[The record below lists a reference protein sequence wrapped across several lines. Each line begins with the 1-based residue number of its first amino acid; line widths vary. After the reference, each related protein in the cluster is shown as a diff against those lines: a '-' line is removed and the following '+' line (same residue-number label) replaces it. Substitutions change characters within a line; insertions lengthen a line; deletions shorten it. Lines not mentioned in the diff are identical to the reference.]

1 MKPSRDPDP
10 SRMDFD
16 LVVLGGG
23 SAGLAGAFRA
33 AAHGARVALL
43 EPAEFGGTCVNHGC
57 VPKKAMWLAADL
69 ASKITLAADLGFAVP
84 AQAPDRNFLDWK
96 ELVAQR
102 QRYIA
107 GIHAIYQRMLDEAG
121 IVWMPCRGRLRDART
136 VETDTGVHLHAGH
149 VLVATGGSPVRPDM
163 PGAELAGVSDDFFKL
178 CGAPARVAIIG
189 GGYVAVEL
197 AGVLQALGSRVE
209 LFVRGPRLLAHMDAE
224 VATQLQDDMA
234 QHGGRLHLD
243 TPVQALERAG
253 PHHDGGDRVRV
264 LHKGEAPAPEAFD
277 CVLLATGRRPNSAGI
292 GLEALGVQFDDDGA
306 IVVDE
311 FEDTAVPGIHA
322 VGDVTGKLELT
333 PVAIAAARR
342 LMDRLFGGRTGAKL
356 DYANVPTVVFSH
368 PPLGTVG
375 LTEEQARER
384 HGEAVKVYT
393 SRFRP
398 MLTALVDSPQ
408 RSLFKLV
415 CVGEEERVVGIHLLG
430 ESADEILQGFAVALK
445 LGVTKRQLDDTVA
458 IHPTSA
464 EEVVLMR

>member
-1 MKPSRDPDP
+1 MARNDATPQVEY
-10 SRMDFD
+10 D

-23 SAGLAGAFRA
+23 SGGLAGALRA

-43 EPAEFGGTCVNHGC
+43 EPHEFGGTCVNRGC
-57 VPKKAMWLAADL
+57 VPKKAMWLAAGL
-69 ASKITLAADLGFAVP
+69 ASKIALAADLGFDTRP
-84 AQAPDRNFLDWK
+84 PSLDWK

-102 QRYIA
+102 QRYIGNIHGIYRGLLEKA
-107 GIHAIYQRMLDEAG
+107 GVA
-121 IVWMPCRGRLRDART
+121 WMPCRGRLVAADT
-136 VETDTGVHLHAGH
+136 VETDTGVRIKAGH
-149 VLVATGGSPVRPDM
+149 VLVATGGRPLRPDI
-163 PGAELAGVSDDFFKL
+163 PGAELGGLSDDFFRL
-178 CGAPARVAIIG
+178 CGAPARVAIVG

-209 LFVRGPRLLAHMDAE
+209 VFARGPRLLGDMDGE
-224 VATQLQDDMA
+224 VVQQLQEDIR
-234 QHGGRLHLD
+234 QHGVHLHLQA
-243 TPVQALERAG
+243 PVHALEEEG
-253 PHHDGGDRVRV
+253 ERVRV
-264 LHKGEAPAPEAFD
+264 LHKGPGEDASAPEAFD
-277 CVLLATGRRPNSAGI
+277 RVLFATGRRPNSDGI
-292 GLEALGVQFDDDGA
+292 GLEALGVELGEDGA
-306 IVVDE
+306 IVVDDH
-311 FEDTAVPGIHA
+311 EDTSVPGIHA
-322 VGDVTGKLELT
+322 VGDVTAKLQLT

-342 LMDRLFGGRTGAKL
+342 LMDRLFGGRTDAKL
-356 DYANVPTVVFSH
+356 DYRNVPTVVFSH

-375 LTEEQARER
+375 LSEERAREE
-384 HGEAVKVYT
+384 HGDAVRVYT

>member
-1 MKPSRDPDP
+1 MARNDATPQVEY
-10 SRMDFD
+10 D

-23 SAGLAGAFRA
+23 SGGLAGALRA

-43 EPAEFGGTCVNHGC
+43 EPHEFGGTCVNRGC

-69 ASKITLAADLGFAVP
+69 ASKITLAADLGFDTRPP
-84 AQAPDRNFLDWK
+84 ALDWK

-102 QRYIA
+102 QRYI
-107 GIHAIYQRMLDEAG
+107 GNIHAIYQQLLEKAG
-121 IVWMPCRGRLRDART
+121 VAWMPCRGRLAAPGM
-136 VETDTGVHLHAGH
+136 VETDTGVRLGARH
-149 VLVATGGSPVRPDM
+149 VLVATGGRPLRPDI
-163 PGAELAGVSDDFFKL
+163 PGAELGGVSDDFFQL
-178 CGAPARVAIIG
+178 CEAPARVAIVG

-197 AGVLQALGSRVE
+197 AGVMQALGSRVE
-209 LFVRGPRLLAHMDAE
+209 LFARGPRLLAEMDAE
-224 VATQLQDDMA
+224 VVQQLQEDMH
-234 QHGGRLHLD
+234 QHGVRVHLQA
-243 TPVQALERAG
+243 PVHALEAA
-253 PHHDGGDRVRV
+253 GDRVRV
-264 LHKGEAPAPEAFD
+264 LHKGAEDAPVPEAFD
-277 CVLLATGRRPNSAGI
+277 RVLFATGRRPSTDGI
-292 GLEALGVQFDDDGA
+292 GLEEAGVRLGEDGA
-306 IVVDE
+306 IVVDDY
-311 FEDTAVPGIHA
+311 EDTSVPGIHA
-322 VGDVTGKLELT
+322 VGDVTAKLQLT

-342 LMDRLFGGRTGAKL
+342 LMDRLFGGRADARL
-356 DYANVPTVVFSH
+356 DYRNVPTVVFSH

-375 LTEEQARER
+375 LSEERAREV
-384 HGEAVKVYT
+384 HGDAVKVYT

-430 ESADEILQGFAVALK
+430 EAADEILQGFAVALK